1 MLHICESSSCYIIS
15 CLQQFYLVF
24 CLYLKMYSEIF
35 SIAHCP
41 KMGFEDALLKG
52 LYKTR
57 KTVLLC
63 SMDLGRDK
71 SGTVPSGGVCH

>member
-24 CLYLKMYSEIF
+24 CLYLKMYSETF
-35 SIAHCP
+35 SISQ
-41 KMGFEDALLKG
+41 MGFEDALLKG
-52 LYKTR
+52 SYKTR

-63 SMDLGRDK
+63 SMDLGLDK
-71 SGTVPSGGVCH
+71 SGTVPSGGVCL